1 MILVPMD
8 NVLESTTLILGFV
21 LAFLQRILGTPAMPN
36 ALEMDNVSLNAF
48 LDRSVRKDTWNM
60 DLQLVMIQVWVE
72 CPRTKNKKQ
81 NQATN
86 EFYLPFFSS
95 LHHSRSRTESTFQAY
110 TVYEPISGLLS
121 RKSEN

>member
-1 MILVPMD
+1 MD

-81 NQATN
+81 NQAKPCII
-86 EFYLPFFSS
+86 FLF
-95 LHHSRSRTESTFQAY
+95 LVVY
-110 TVYEPISGLLS
+110 TGGLELNRRFRLMLYTS
-121 RKSEN
+121 

>member
-1 MILVPMD
+1 MD

-72 CPRTKNKKQ
+72 CPRTKNKEQ
-81 NQATN
+81 NQAKPCIIFL
-86 EFYLPFFSS
+86 FYLVVYTRG
-95 LHHSRSRTESTFQAY
+95 LDSRIESTFQA
-110 TVYEPISGLLS
+110 SLF
-121 RKSEN
+121 

>member
-1 MILVPMD
+1 MLTD

-72 CPRTKNKKQ
+72 CPRTKNNKQ
-81 NQATN
+81 NQAN
-86 EFYLPFFSS
+86 NALSLFF
-95 LHHSRSRTESTFQAY
+95 
-110 TVYEPISGLLS
+110 
-121 RKSEN
+121 